1 MSAGVGL
8 GWGDTVLSL
17 VLFDWPFQGCGGAC
31 GLCLGSGAR
40 CACDSSSGV
49 WPAGGLQWCFA
60 CGPGGERGWGALLV
74 VAVAVGSFWSG
85 MAFSGMW
92 GDLWAVS
99 KVESSVR
106 APCLPRFILL
116 ESFSDTLLVVSVLD
130 IVYSCHL

>member
-1 MSAGVGL
+1 MGCVRGRGL
-8 GWGDTVLSL
+8 G
-17 VLFDWPFQGCGGAC
+17 
-31 GLCLGSGAR
+31 AR
-40 CACDSSSGV
+40 ATRLPGF

-60 CGPGGERGWGALLV
+60 CGPGGGALLV

-116 ESFSDTLLVVSVLD
+116 ESFSDTLLVVSILD